1 MILGQTVPPQ
11 VDILDEKIEGIRGFG
26 TLKVVPGGESLAT
39 SFRFG
44 LPASVITQSDTDRW
58 PTA

>member
-39 SFRFG
+39 SFRFA
-44 LPASVITQSDTDRW
+44 LPASVIQSV
-58 PTA
+58 